1 MMVGME
7 SNSGAMTDSRT
18 EEAEDREQRERQEP
32 ARTENV
38 SPEMREAL
46 DRLELAKD
54 RFINAAIAFCD
65 GTISA
70 GQLRAAREL
79 LRERE
84 VNVSRL
90 KGKEPAPFVEEEPEP
105 SASQAPEVVTT
116 VGPLEGASPQEIV
129 PPAAASPELADK
141 ISQLDQKIARLEKEY
156 QQGII
161 NNAQYRAIRKHYLEQ
176 REVAMRFSETFPE
189 STRWRAVLEEG
200 KTTYLMQ
207 LHEATC
213 MGIGFYEVK
222 ERDQIYYEGH
232 IPQAAE
238 ASMTLLGTFGKGDN
252 DSSSGRVFAT
262 QTDDGLA
269 LLLVPGRFT
278 LCLAVF
284 SQAPPTWQVGAL
296 REVHRNFE
304 AANQA
309 TLKRGVTRNLV
320 YPDLTRFIKS

>member
-1 MMVGME
+1 MMGDME
-7 SNSGAMTDSRT
+7 SASRAMTDSRT
-18 EEAEDREQRERQEP
+18 DPSDDRSEREGREAGQPEGD
-32 ARTENV
+32 
-38 SPEMREAL
+38 SPELREAL
-46 DRLELAKD
+46 DLLRLAQE
-54 RFINAAIAFCD
+54 RFLHAAIAFCD
-65 GTISA
+65 GSISA

-84 VNVSRL
+84 L
-90 KGKEPAPFVEEEPEP
+90 KVTKMQGQEPVPFVQEEPVPTP
-105 SASQAPEVVTT
+105 SQPAEMVATS
-116 VGPLEGASPQEIV
+116 GLLEGASPQELTPSDDV
-129 PPAAASPELADK
+129 VPELAGK
-141 ISQLDQKIARLEKEY
+141 IAQLDQKIARLEKEY

-176 REVAMRFSETFPE
+176 REVAMRFGEKFPE
-189 STRWRAVLEEG
+189 STRWRAILEEG

-207 LHEATC
+207 LHEAAC
-213 MGIGFYEVK
+213 IGIGFYDVEK
-222 ERDQIYYEGH
+222 RDRIFIEGD

-238 ASMTLLGTFGKGDN
+238 ASMTLLGTFGKGEN
-252 DSSSGRVFAT
+252 DTTSGRVFAT

-278 LCLAVF
+278 LCLAVY

-309 TLKRGVTRNLV
+309 TLKRGTTHNLV
-320 YPDLTRFIKS
+320 FPDLSRFIKS

>member
-1 MMVGME
+1 MMGNME

-18 EEAEDREQRERQEP
+18 DEAEAREKRQGQKP
-32 ARTENV
+32 ARSENA

-46 DRLELAKD
+46 NRLELAKD

-65 GTISA
+65 GSISA

-84 VNVSRL
+84 IKLSKL
-90 KGKEPAPFVEEEPEP
+90 QGQEPVPFIEEKPDP
-105 SASQAPEVVTT
+105 RPQTAEVVTT
-116 VGPLEGASPQEIV
+116 VGPLEGASPEEIA
-129 PPAAASPELADK
+129 PDTTADPELAGK
-141 ISQLDQKIARLEKEY
+141 IVELDQKIARLEKEY

-213 MGIGFYEVK
+213 MGIGFYEVG
-222 ERDQIYYEGH
+222 ERERIYAEGH

-238 ASMTLLGTFGKGDN
+238 ASMALLGTFGKGDK
-252 DSSSGRVFAT
+252 DLSSGRVFAT

-269 LLLVPGRFT
+269 LLLVPGGFT

-309 TLKRGVTRNLV
+309 MLKRGVTSNLV

>member
-1 MMVGME
+1 MMGNME

-18 EEAEDREQRERQEP
+18 DEAEERASRQPEQPVRSED
-32 ARTENV
+32 V
-38 SPEMREAL
+38 SPEMRAAL
-46 DRLELAKD
+46 DKLELAKD
-54 RFINAAIAFCD
+54 RFINAAIAFCE
-65 GTISA
+65 GSISA

-84 VNVSRL
+84 TKLTKL
-90 KGKEPAPFVEEEPEP
+90 KGQEPVPFVEEAPKP
-105 SASQAPEVVTT
+105 PAPQAPEVVTT
-116 VGPLEGASPQEIV
+116 VGPLEGASPDEIA
-129 PPAAASPELADK
+129 PDEKASPELADK
-141 ISQLDQKIARLEKEY
+141 IVQLDQKIARLEKEY

-222 ERDQIYYEGH
+222 ERERIYAEGH
-232 IPQAAE
+232 IPHAAE
-238 ASMTLLGTFGKGDN
+238 ASMALLGTFGKGD
-252 DSSSGRVFAT
+252 DDFSSGRVFAT

-304 AANQA
+304 AANQ
-309 TLKRGVTRNLV
+309 TMLKRGVTRNLV